1 MAALALYQGAAAL
14 RALDTPP
21 GLAAIINLPSALAC
35 VAASV
40 WALIFTL
47 LAVNLWL
54 LRPRAVRQAAWAAIV
69 FAAYSAARLA
79 LYAQADYDRQRL
91 PLAFLAALLCCVM
104 PALYLLRRP
113 SNRHVNG
120 DA

>member
-1 MAALALYQGAAAL
+1 MAALALHQGAAAL

-21 GLAAIINLPSALAC
+21 GLAAVISLPSALAF

-54 LRPRAVRQAAWAAIV
+54 LRPRAVRQAAWAAIA

-79 LYAQADYDRQRL
+79 LYAQAEYDRQRL
-91 PLAFLAALLCCVM
+91 PLAFLAALLCCVL